1 MKTISTSIKTSTIS
15 YYVANFK
22 NLFTG
27 TRTILEAIPPLRDMS
42 VRKIQGILSLV
53 ELDFLVHV
61 DENKKIE
68 PKELSSRR
76 NWEAAIVDFYDEEAS
91 LYKEVDIKELLAKLR
106 KIHAYDLFVI
116 RELLNNPK
124 YSWDD
129 LKMIFIKSS

>member
-1 MKTISTSIKTSTIS
+1 M
-15 YYVANFK
+15 
-22 NLFTG
+22 
-27 TRTILEAIPPLRDMS
+27 
-42 VRKIQGILSLV
+42 
-53 ELDFLVHV
+53 

-91 LYKEVDIKELLAKLR
+91 LYKEVDIKELLSKLR